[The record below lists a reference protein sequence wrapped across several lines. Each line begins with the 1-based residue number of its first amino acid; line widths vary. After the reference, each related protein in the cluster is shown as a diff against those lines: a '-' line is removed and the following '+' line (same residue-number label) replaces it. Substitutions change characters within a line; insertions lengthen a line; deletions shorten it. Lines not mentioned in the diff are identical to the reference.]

1 MRRVLLGLA
10 TAILITLYCV
20 VDQPTVGATIVVGLF
35 GTAIALGVLGIRGG
49 PGNRIVLLMVLGRQA
64 TAVHARAAEI
74 ASLVEATEDAVIGT
88 TPAGIITSWNRG
100 AELTYGWTAAETIGQ
115 PLEMIVP
122 PATRS
127 AVATS
132 MQQLARGTTA
142 IHHRASGFHRDGHE
156 IDVDLTVCPVFVGG
170 RLAAVS
176 TVARDISAAVAD
188 EAEREQLRGELAAQ
202 NVQLRELDVMKDEFV
217 ALVSHELRT
226 PLTAIQ
232 GYTELVLDGTAGEVN
247 EEQRTMLGAV
257 SRNSARLFRLINDLL
272 FVAQV
277 NAGKLNVAIED
288 VDLGAVAAEAITDA
302 RPRAAAAEVTLA
314 FECEP
319 ELMVRADRVRLA
331 QVFDNLIS
339 NAIKFTPA
347 GGRVGLTISMVD
359 ENVMIVVADSGMGMT
374 EEDQQRLFTRFFR
387 TKGAAKIQGTGLG
400 LSITKAIIDA
410 HQGSISVESELGQ
423 GTRFTVTVPASDPG
437 ASTNPTQHRRRKTD
451 IAAATGAQDETVQA
465 VHRTMNEQHH
475 MTPTREATSSMA
487 CECECDRVECGSSF
501 QITDSDYQAARA
513 HPHRFVVA
521 PGHGSNGLSI
531 VAQTANYLIIE
542 DVACID

>member
-1 MRRVLLGLA
+1 MRRVLLGFA
-10 TAILITLYCV
+10 TAILIALYCV
-20 VDQPTVGATIVVGLF
+20 VDQPTVGAAIVVGLF
-35 GTAIALGVLGIRGG
+35 GAAIVLGVLGIRGG
-49 PGNRIVLLMVLGRQA
+49 PGNRIFLLMVLGRQA

-74 ASLVEATEDAVIGT
+74 ASLVESTEDAVIGT
-88 TPAGIITSWNRG
+88 TPVGIITSWNRG

-122 PATRS
+122 PATRG

-132 MQQLARGTTA
+132 MQQLALGTTA
-142 IHHRASGFHRDGHE
+142 IHHRATGFHRDGHE
-156 IDVDLTVCPVFVGG
+156 IDVDLTVCPVFVSG
-170 RLAAVS
+170 RMAAVS
-176 TVARDISAAVAD
+176 TVARDVSSAVAA
-188 EAEREQLRGELAAQ
+188 EVEREQMRSELAAQ

-232 GYTELVLDGTAGEVN
+232 GYTELVLDGTAGELN
-247 EEQRTMLGAV
+247 DEQKTMLGAV
-257 SRNSARLFRLINDLL
+257 GRNSTRLFRLINDLL

-288 VDLGAVAAEAITDA
+288 VDLGAVAAEAIADA
-302 RPRAAAAEVTLA
+302 RPRAAAAEVALA

-319 ELMVRADRVRLA
+319 ELMVRADRVRLG

-347 GGRVGLTISMVD
+347 GGRVGLTVSLAGEEV
-359 ENVMIVVADSGMGMT
+359 VIVVADSGMGMT
-374 EEDQQRLFTRFFR
+374 PEDQQRLFTRFFR

-400 LSITKAIIDA
+400 LSITRAILDA

-437 ASTNPTQHRRRKTD
+437 ASSNPTQPRRRKTD
-451 IAAATGAQDETVQA
+451 IPAATGAQDETVHA
-465 VHRTMNEQHH
+465 VHRIMNEQHH
-475 MTPTREATSSMA
+475 MTPTREATASMA

-501 QITDSDYQAARA
+501 QITDGDYAAVREHA
-513 HPHRFVVA
+513 HRFVVA
-521 PGHGSNGLSI
+521 PGHGSDGLSI
-531 VAQTANYLIIE
+531 IAQTTDYTVVE
-542 DVACID
+542 SVACID